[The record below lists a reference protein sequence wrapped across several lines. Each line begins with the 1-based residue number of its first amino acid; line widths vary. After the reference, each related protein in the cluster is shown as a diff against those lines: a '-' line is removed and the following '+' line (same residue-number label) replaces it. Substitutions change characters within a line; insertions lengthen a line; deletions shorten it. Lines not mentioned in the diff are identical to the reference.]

1 MSTPQTLHV
10 MELSTVMPGKLPL
23 YLQRLTKTALALR
36 DGCGGELLELWTT
49 DFGIVDQ
56 VVLLWSYA
64 DAAGYAAAMEALN
77 DNTEWLTCETQL
89 LHPLV
94 SGRTVEL
101 LRPARPVLKNAIP
114 ENLFELRTY
123 AMHPG
128 TSRTFIDNM
137 VGVMPVR
144 EKYHRNFGLWG
155 PLAGDLDRVFHL
167 WLYHDLE
174 HRASVRAQC
183 AREPEWQSYLE
194 RTVPLTKSMHSAL
207 LKRVAL

>member
-1 MSTPQTLHV
+1 VNTPQVFHV
-10 MELSTVMPGKLPL
+10 MDLATVMPGKLPL

-36 DGCGGELLELWTT
+36 GDCHGELLGLWTT

-64 DAAGYAAAMEALN
+64 DVARYAAAMEALN
-77 DNTEWLTCETQL
+77 GNAQWLTCETQM

-101 LRPARPVLKNAIP
+101 LHAARPVLRSTIS

-128 TSRTFIDNM
+128 TSRAFIDDM
-137 VGVMPVR
+137 AGVMPVR
-144 EKYHRNFGLWG
+144 EKYHRNFGLWR
-155 PLAGDLDRVFHL
+155 PLAGDMDRVFHM
-167 WLYHDLE
+167 WLYDNLE
-174 HRASVRAQC
+174 HRAAVRAQC
-183 AREPEWQSYLE
+183 AREPEWQAYLE
-194 RTVPLTKSMHSAL
+194 RTIPFTKGMHSAL